1 MGARWHNLGTVV
13 RFEFR
18 RTITKRRFWLATLAV
33 PVLIGVLFGL
43 IVVSNSATSQS
54 AAEQKNARFTFTYT
68 DASGLLDPALVTQFG
83 GTRAADLGAGIAAV
97 QAGTLEAFFAYP
109 TDPTTE
115 PVRVYGAEKGVFEN
129 GKYASVAQA
138 LLQASIQ
145 ARIASPLVAGVAQG
159 HVRAETLTYQDGQLA
174 PGFGAVIPPG
184 LYLVI
189 FYGVILLL
197 GNQMLAATLEEKEN
211 RVTEMILTTINATS
225 LILGKI
231 ISLFLIGLVQ
241 MLVFASPLVLG
252 YLFAR
257 QQLSLPDLPLSSL
270 VLDPPR
276 MVLGAFILLGGFAL
290 FTGSLVALGAAM
302 PTTKEAGPIFGAL
315 IMLIFIPFYAL
326 SLIVSDPN
334 APISAALTYF
344 PYTAPITALLRNAV
358 GTLPLTSALIVITI
372 LYGLAAVVLLL
383 AVRLFRYGSL
393 EYTRKVSLNA
403 VLPHRR
409 HPIATATAPTKHR

>member
-1 MGARWHNLGTVV
+1 M
-13 RFEFR
+13 
-18 RTITKRRFWLATLAV
+18 
-33 PVLIGVLFGL
+33 
-43 IVVSNSATSQS
+43 
-54 AAEQKNARFTFTYT
+54 
-68 DASGLLDPALVTQFG
+68 
-83 GTRAADLGAGIAAV
+83 

-109 TDPTTE
+109 KDPTTE

-159 HVRAETLTYQDGQLA
+159 RVRAETLTYQDGQLA
-174 PGFGAVIPPG
+174 PGVGAVIPPG

-231 ISLFLIGLVQ
+231 IALFLIGLVQ

-276 MVLGAFILLGGFAL
+276 MVLGALILLGGFAL

-302 PTTKEAGPIFGAL
+302 PTAKEAGPIFGAL

-334 APISAALTYF
+334 AAISAALTYF

-383 AVRLFRYGSL
+383 AVRLFRYGSI

-409 HPIATATAPTKHR
+409 HPIATAPTKHR